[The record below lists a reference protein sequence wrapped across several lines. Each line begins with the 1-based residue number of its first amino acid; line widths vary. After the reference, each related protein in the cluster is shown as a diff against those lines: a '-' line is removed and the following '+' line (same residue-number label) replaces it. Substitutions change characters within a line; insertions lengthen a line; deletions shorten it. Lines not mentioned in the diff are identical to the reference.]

1 MNDTVPDNVK
11 KRRLQELVD
20 AFYSL
25 AKVKN
30 QKLIGSEQLVLVESV
45 SVTWHSMKITQLH
58 QLSHCVSYDLK
69 TTYDPLYRLV
79 NDQLMI

>member
-1 MNDTVPDNVK
+1 MKDTVPDNIK

-20 AFYSL
+20 TFYSL

-45 SVTWHSMKITQLH
+45 SVT
-58 QLSHCVSYDLK
+58 
-69 TTYDPLYRLV
+69 
-79 NDQLMI
+79 